1 MIWDELP
8 WSPTMS
14 ELVIPDV
21 DDATLARLRE
31 RAARHGRTIETEVKA
46 ILSEALPSVPAG
58 DPWAAVNAYREQLAA
73 TGHAFPDST
82 ESIREDRER

>member
-1 MIWDELP
+1 
-8 WSPTMS
+8 MS
-14 ELVIPDV
+14 QLVIPDV

-46 ILSEALPSVPAG
+46 ILAEVLPPAPAA
-58 DPWAAVNAYREQLAA
+58 DPWAAVNAFRERLAA
-73 TGHAFPDST
+73 RGQVFPDST